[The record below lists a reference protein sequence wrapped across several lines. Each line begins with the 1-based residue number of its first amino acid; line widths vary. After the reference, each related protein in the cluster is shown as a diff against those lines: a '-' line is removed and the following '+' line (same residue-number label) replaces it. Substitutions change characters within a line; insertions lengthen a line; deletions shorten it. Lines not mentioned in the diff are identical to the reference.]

1 MSSCLFC
8 SDEDLLSSWE
18 RLERKGASLAPSVW
32 MQVYGRE
39 EMNCCVAKA
48 VAMGPIAH
56 FDLIASLRVNTLR
69 WLKQKYGFLISSVLI
84 MLLMERKGNHIF
96 KIDLILLRKSYLP
109 HLQENDFFLSSLF
122 RDVSLS
128 WPTSI
133 ISDVLC
139 ILTVCMA
146 LCEYV
151 WVQYSKYSSSLKHF
165 GEVISVRF

>member
-1 MSSCLFC
+1 
-8 SDEDLLSSWE
+8 
-18 RLERKGASLAPSVW
+18 

-109 HLQENDFFLSSLF
+109 HLQDFFFFKFSF
-122 RDVSLS
+122 
-128 WPTSI
+128 
-133 ISDVLC
+133 
-139 ILTVCMA
+139 
-146 LCEYV
+146 
-151 WVQYSKYSSSLKHF
+151 
-165 GEVISVRF
+165 